1 MQLREWE
8 DLPVEMRTE
17 KVRRYYR
24 ILKRK
29 RGSLIYKRM
38 FDIVASLTM
47 AILLLPVFAVI
58 SILIVLDSAGG
69 VFYRQV
75 RVTQYGKRFRIVK
88 FRTMTAGAD
97 RTGPQVTVGHD
108 RRVTRVGSFL
118 RRYRLDELPQLFN
131 ILTGD
136 MTFVGTRPEV
146 PKYVEK
152 YTEEMRATLLLPAGV
167 TSRASIYYKDEADL
181 LEECENPERVYV
193 ERILPGK
200 MKYNLESL
208 RRFGLMEDLK
218 VMALTVREVFGKEG

>member
-58 SILIVLDSAGG
+58 SVLIVLDSAGG

-97 RTGPQVTVGHD
+97 RAGPQVTVGHD

-152 YTEEMRATLLLPAGV
+152 Y
-167 TSRASIYYKDEADL
+167 
-181 LEECENPERVYV
+181 
-193 ERILPGK
+193 IL
-200 MKYNLESL
+200 
-208 RRFGLMEDLK
+208 
-218 VMALTVREVFGKEG
+218 

>member
-29 RGSLIYKRM
+29 RGSLIYKRT
-38 FDIVASLTM
+38 FDIVASSAM

-58 SILIVLDSAGG
+58 SVLIVLDSAGG

-97 RTGPQVTVGHD
+97 RAGPQVTVGHD
-108 RRVTRVGSFL
+108 RRVTRVGGFL

-131 ILTGD
+131 ILKGE
-136 MTFVGTRPEV
+136 MSFIGPRPER
-146 PKYVEK
+146 PNIIDDYMK
-152 YTEEMRATLLLPAGV
+152 EMPEFALRMKVKAGL
-167 TSRASIYYKDEADL
+167 AGYAQ
-181 LEECENPERVYV
+181 VY
-193 ERILPGK
+193 G
-200 MKYNLESL
+200 KYNTTPYDKLKLDLTYIEQYSVWL
-208 RRFGLMEDLK
+208 DLK
-218 VMALTVREVFGKEG
+218 LMLLTLKILIKPESTEGVEENQTTAMK